1 MGAST
6 GANRKGQSAM
16 KPPPASQNIKLS
28 RQFLIGT
35 QCLTCVA
42 NRTLTI
48 SPGTKAPTLQGA
60 FGLNSKRLL
69 PDTLP
74 LIQHTVFPRPQAL
87 MV

>member
-1 MGAST
+1 
-6 GANRKGQSAM
+6 M
-16 KPPPASQNIKLS
+16 KPPPPPRVAKHQTLS

-42 NRTLTI
+42 NQTLTI
-48 SPGTKAPTLQGA
+48 PPGTKAPTLQGA

-74 LIQHTVFPRPQAL
+74 LILHTIFPRLQAL